1 MNELVNVICPHSSEV
16 RNVTEYNPD
25 NGLSLLPNEEADVML
40 QLKEIFDD
48 MYDAIENAEELTD
61 DSPEVR
67 FAKFLWIIRMK
78 EQEITKVKATAEK
91 LILDIETWT
100 DKKIN
105 QHQGQID
112 FLSKQ
117 MENYLRQKEIK
128 SLPLCSG
135 TIGLRKQQPKITIV
149 DSDKFYENADESI
162 LRRIPESFE
171 PDLKS
176 IKEKLKATGE
186 IPVGVEVIEQDRK
199 FYYKLN

>member
-1 MNELVNVICPHSSEV
+1 MNEVVNIICPHSSEV

-40 QLKEIFDD
+40 QLKEIFDE
-48 MYDAIENAEELTD
+48 MYEAIENAEELTD

-67 FAKFLWIIRMK
+67 FSKFLWVIRMK
-78 EQEITKVKATAEK
+78 EKDIAKVKATAEK
-91 LILDIETWT
+91 LIRDIEVWT
-100 DKKIN
+100 DKKIS

-117 MENYLRQKEIK
+117 MENYLRQKVIK
-128 SLPLCSG
+128 SLPLPSG

-149 DSDKFYENADESI
+149 DSDKFYENADASI

-176 IKEKLKATGE
+176 IKEKLKTTGE
-186 IPVGVEVIEQDRK
+186 IPAGVEVTEQDAK
-199 FYYKLN
+199 FFYKLN